1 MTQKTKGPAVRQHMP
16 GRNSNRSAQGKRMN
30 YDDITIAVYDG
41 AIANGYQGAASDE
54 VAPT

>member
-1 MTQKTKGPAVRQHMP
+1 
-16 GRNSNRSAQGKRMN
+16 MN

>member
-1 MTQKTKGPAVRQHMP
+1 
-16 GRNSNRSAQGKRMN
+16 MN

-41 AIANGYQGAASDE
+41 AIANGYHGAASDE